1 MQWSQ
6 HGSYTLNWQ
15 GNILLV
21 SYFGTWNDIAVK
33 HLHRDALL
41 LWQAHGE
48 KPWALLSDGRQW
60 ESATA
65 EALDAWWLFFEEGL
79 RHGMCAVTD
88 IMPSNFHAM
97 MVSPLA
103 QRASQLTRYTHSHD
117 YDAAIAWLNQQPS
130 ISSTQQP

>member
-6 HGSYTLNWQ
+6 HGSYTLHWQ
-15 GNILLV
+15 GNILLA
-21 SYFGTWNDIAVK
+21 SYFGTWNEIAAQ

-41 LWQAHGE
+41 LWQAHGH

-60 ESATA
+60 EGGTA
-65 EALDAWWLFFEEGL
+65 EALDIWWQFFEDAL

-88 IMPSNFHAM
+88 IMPSRFHAR

-103 QRASQLTRYTHSHD
+103 QRASQLTRYTCSHD
-117 YDAAIAWLNQQPS
+117 LDAALAWLDQQPG
-130 ISSTQQP
+130 ISSQQP